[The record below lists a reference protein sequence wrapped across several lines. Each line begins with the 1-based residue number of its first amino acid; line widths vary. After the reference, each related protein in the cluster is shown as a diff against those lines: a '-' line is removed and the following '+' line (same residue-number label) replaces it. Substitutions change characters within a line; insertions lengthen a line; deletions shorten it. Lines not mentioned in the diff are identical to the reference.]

1 MCLLLVYNLIFYAF
15 LQDLIEKAEK
25 QPNLTIG
32 ILVAVVVV
40 FVSIFFRLIFGGK
53 KPVSSDFFSLRSFIV
68 FLSWNYYSVLFY
80 LNLITKSLL
89 VQAKVEKKPER
100 TEASNNQG
108 GAENEENKEK
118 EEASNAP
125 RRRPRRED

>member
-1 MCLLLVYNLIFYAF
+1 M
-15 LQDLIEKAEK
+15 
-25 QPNLTIG
+25 
-32 ILVAVVVV
+32 
-40 FVSIFFRLIFGGK
+40 
-53 KPVSSDFFSLRSFIV
+53 SSDFFSLRSFIV

-108 GAENEENKEK
+108 SGENEENKEK
-118 EEASNAP
+118 EKQKEEASNAA
-125 RRRPRRED
+125 RRRPRRET